1 MSRHPE
7 LCLTPASLDACLRR
21 DVCACVCACVGV
33 WSSARALHLKAP
45 ADQTWGRQG
54 EGRATFQHHQLYEV
68 SARAKTTQQT
78 SGPPNRQATTPSR
91 RFHHSGGRKKGR
103 AIKQESERERERVRE
118 GEAEMEEV
126 CGERNNRVRHGSL
139 ATTWWP
145 PPRRPPRKQQ
155 QSFPNKQATTI
166 KAPTF
171 LKGPRRQFLAAGK
184 TAGEGRGGKRWR
196 AGNAAIAQRGSICIC
211 QRVRRHAPPHHSREK
226 PPAAAAA
233 ATADGEPFAQRQR
246 RQREGGA

>member
-78 SGPPNRQATTPSR
+78 SGPPKRQATTPSR

-103 AIKQESERERERVRE
+103 AIKQESERERVRE

-184 TAGEGRGGKRWR
+184 TAGRVGGVRNGGGKK
-196 AGNAAIAQRGSICIC
+196 GSDCTE
-211 QRVRRHAPPHHSREK
+211 REREYLHLSK
-226 PPAAAAA
+226 SE
-233 ATADGEPFAQRQR
+233 TACTTSPLA
-246 RQREGGA
+246 